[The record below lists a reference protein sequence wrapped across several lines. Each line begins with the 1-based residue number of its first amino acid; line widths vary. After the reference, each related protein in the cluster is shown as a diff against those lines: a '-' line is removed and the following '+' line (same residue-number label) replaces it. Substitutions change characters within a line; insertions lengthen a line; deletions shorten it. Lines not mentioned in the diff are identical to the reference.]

1 MIQNKMDFSMYMKRF
16 FIFCTLLI
24 TAACTQQK
32 QQEWFSEYGTLE
44 TGTPSQM
51 QYGSDFGTPS
61 DNFVGAPVHRM
72 AVLLPLSGD
81 SAAVGKSIRTSIETA
96 VLQNAPQNLSVSF
109 HDTLKEDGTAIT
121 DALSENPEIILGPV
135 FSKDTQNL
143 KSVKPENLPVLSFTS
158 DASALGN
165 GVMTMALMPT
175 NSVEA
180 IVKEMQNDGIKNI
193 LILAPQTKSGELM
206 AGTALKASEIYNMPA
221 VGIFF
226 YKENDSESIKETIK
240 KASMNDA
247 RTAANT
253 KAREI
258 LSDILTKERLT
269 AIEKSSL
276 TLQLEK
282 LSKMDT
288 LGKVPYDAVLFLGNA
303 DDSKNLASFL
313 RYYGVDSR
321 AAKFYGTAMWEG
333 SDIVNDFTMQGA
345 KYAIL
350 PETSPEFSNLY
361 EQVSGK
367 QPNRLATFGYDAAN
381 MAIGMIYSPKSDAA
395 YLLDPSG
402 YIGTDGLFRLK
413 PTGESERALRIVK
426 ISNNGELEIVRDA
439 PSNFLTPVYNI
450 EQHNIKP
457 AKAKE
462 LETAGINPSDYIK
475 IPQRLE
481 SKYRSKTFGA
491 NTNYNPATVTPITQN
506 IVVLQP
512 TTNDVIVSPDFQ
524 PVSLETVN
532 RTFIDSI
539 EIEE

>member
-1 MIQNKMDFSMYMKRF
+1 MIQNKMDFSMYIKRF
-16 FIFCTLLI
+16 FIFCILLLS
-24 TAACTQQK
+24 AGCAPQK
-32 QQEWFSEYGTLE
+32 EEWFSEYGSLE
-44 TGTPSQM
+44 TGTPSQI
-51 QYGSDFGTPS
+51 QYGSEIGLPS

-72 AVLLPLSGD
+72 AVLLPLSGNN
-81 SAAVGKSIRTSIETA
+81 SNIGESIRTSIETA

-109 HDTLKEDGTAIT
+109 HDTVKDDGAAIT
-121 DALSENPEIILGPV
+121 EVLSENPEIIIGPI
-135 FSKDTQNL
+135 FSKDAQTL
-143 KSVKPENLPVLSFTS
+143 KSIKPETLPVLSFTS
-158 DASALGN
+158 DANALGN

-175 NSVEA
+175 NSIEA
-180 IVKEMQNDGIKNI
+180 IIKEMETDGIKNM
-193 LILAPQTKSGELM
+193 LVLAPQTKSGELM
-206 AGTALKASEIYNMPA
+206 AGTAVKASEIYNIPA
-221 VGIFF
+221 VGVFF
-226 YKENDSESIKETIK
+226 YKENDSDSIKETIK
-240 KASMNDA
+240 QASMNDA

-276 TLQLEK
+276 SLQLER
-282 LSKMDT
+282 LSKTDT
-288 LGKVPYDAVLFLGNA
+288 LGKVPYDAVLFLGNG

-350 PETSPEFSNLY
+350 PETSQDFSNLY
-361 EQVSGK
+361 EQVSGNK
-367 QPNRLATFGYDAAN
+367 PNRLATFGYDAAN
-381 MAIGMIYSPKSDAA
+381 MAIGMIYSPKSEVA

-426 ISNNGELEIVRDA
+426 ISGNGELEIVRDA
-439 PSNFLTPVYNI
+439 PSNFLTPIYNI

-457 AKAKE
+457 AKSKE
-462 LETAGINPSDYIK
+462 LETAGINPTDYIK
-475 IPQRLE
+475 IPERLR
-481 SKYRSKTFGA
+481 SKYKSKTFGA
-491 NTNYNPATVTPITQN
+491 NITYSPATVTPIMQN
-506 IVVLQP
+506 IVVMP
-512 TTNDVIVSPDFQ
+512 DNNNNEAIVSPDFQ